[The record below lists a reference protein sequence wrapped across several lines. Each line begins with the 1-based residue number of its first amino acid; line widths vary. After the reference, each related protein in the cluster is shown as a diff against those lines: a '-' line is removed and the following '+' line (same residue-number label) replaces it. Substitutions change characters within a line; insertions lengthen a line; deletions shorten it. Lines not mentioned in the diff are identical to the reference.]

1 MKLRTIIASIA
12 TLSAWLPSQAAE
24 PNMGVIS
31 FENSGAPAAQTDFI
45 TGLAALHNFQY
56 PLAARAFK
64 RAQAAD
70 PDFALAYWGE
80 AMSYNHAVWH
90 EQDPVAVLQ
99 RHDGPAAL
107 MEQVV
112 IHDCGVGGAS
122 DVVKTIHVDSPG
134 CEPLQCARAETKS
147 RKWSACL
154 RPSVALAKW

>member
-1 MKLRTIIASIA
+1 NTRSIVTSIA
-12 TLSAWLPSQAAE
+12 ALITWLHLHAAE

-31 FENSGAPAAQTDFI
+31 FENSGAPAAQADFI

-90 EQDPVAVLQ
+90 EQDPVA
-99 RHDGPAAL
+99 
-107 MEQVV
+107 
-112 IHDCGVGGAS
+112 
-122 DVVKTIHVDSPG
+122 
-134 CEPLQCARAETKS
+134 ARA
-147 RKWSACL
+147 
-154 RPSVALAKW
+154 ALAKLGPTPQARAAKAKDEREKAYLAAGEILFGDGEKADRDRRYAFAMEQL